1 MIEGDVRVLHHP
13 QRDLALD
20 LGCGV
25 AGVVLLHDERL
36 DLPVVRVSGE
46 DHDHVAPHGV
56 AGPALTAVDHPLAA
70 VAPGRGLQDDRV
82 GPVIGLGERER
93 PDLVQ
98 PGHRRQPALPLLLRA
113 EQVDRLHR
121 QSDVHGEERRDAAVD
136 TAELISQQARAD
148 GRHRRRAVARHGVA
162 DDVQRGE
169 LGHQL
174 ERELA
179 PLPVRVDDRQYL
191 GFGELPHPV
200 EQPQL
205 ILGQL
210 VFHQEVIGLTGEPD
224 VLRQRGD
231 CCRHGHALPFELLTA
246 T

>member
-1 MIEGDVRVLHHP
+1 MHREERGVREGEL
-13 QRDLALD
+13 
-20 LGCGV
+20 
-25 AGVVLLHDERL
+25 
-36 DLPVVRVSGE
+36 
-46 DHDHVAPHGV
+46 
-56 AGPALTAVDHPLAA
+56 
-70 VAPGRGLQDDRV
+70 
-82 GPVIGLGERER
+82 
-93 PDLVQ
+93 
-98 PGHRRQPALPLLLRA
+98 
-113 EQVDRLHR
+113 VDRLHR
-121 QSDVHGEERRDAAVD
+121 QPDVHGEERRDAAVD
-136 TAELISQQARAD
+136 PAELISQQARAD
-148 GRHRRRAVARHGVA
+148 GRHRCRAVARHGVA

-200 EQPQL
+200 QQPQL

-231 CCRHGHALPFELLTA
+231 CCRHGQALLFGAIDGNVTRPDRLVEVPGDNDPGQPESSGTYGRDWPGEHDGMCQALPPACGRRMLAGFPGQEHRVRWCRQA
-246 T
+246 HE